1 MTKRKGKGTNKQ
13 DDSLL
18 LLETPSVT
26 PPRGFKEYAV
36 PAIVFFIFA
45 VGGSTAVWF
54 CSQQQQTI
62 DSLTETVNA
71 MQLRITKFQQ
81 QLGMGNAQ
89 IANVGVFEERL
100 QALEEAYT
108 QAQKKADVALATSEK
123 IKSTD
128 LQNQFWSLQ
137 SEMNGKLSELQQ
149 ESVSTATLNAVVK
162 NKTEETETLKQRLNS
177 ILTANSEVAVTISG
191 LTDTVLVTKSRL
203 DEQMSTTEGLTS
215 ELEEQRM
222 ELSSL
227 KESFISNKKALE
239 RNRQEVMDI
248 KDLLEMEQARRS
260 QVLEE
265 QLMAVRRSLEDHQK
279 STHSLHSHLAAQLEI
294 VQSQMLS
301 ESQQSSSEENIP
313 VEEQQ
318 VKQAATQEEVPI
330 KDEEVETKEQAITEE
345 ETVEEVHDEERERV
359 VPEEDEPAEDV
370 QVHGE
375 EPVEKQADKNKIPEE
390 AEVKEDVAEEQA
402 VTEENEQADEVPFHQ
417 DIIEEAV
424 TQQDEMPEEL
434 QVSDK
439 EVPVEEVQVLGE
451 EESVENQVVTEED
464 VITEEVEVNDGDVI
478 EEQAVTEGDV
488 ISEEVQVNDGDVIE
502 EQVVTEEDVITE
514 EVEVNDEDV
523 IEEQAV
529 TEGDAISE
537 EVQVNDGYVIE
548 ERAVTE
554 GDEITEEIPDQEE
567 EAVLDKEDPT
577 SMEETG
583 TDTSVAEAVENFSE
597 DQVVEDISQEQTSQE
612 PLEETE
618 KQKDLEEFEEH
629 VQYSEEEEE
638 EPAEEIVEELDEKDI
653 STNGS

>member
-1 MTKRKGKGTNKQ
+1 MTKRKGKSTNKQ

-81 QLGMGNAQ
+81 QLG

-128 LQNQFWSLQ
+128 LQSQFWSLQ
-137 SEMNGKLSELQQ
+137 SEMNAKLSELQQ

-162 NKTEETETLKQRLNS
+162 NKTEEIETLKQNLNS

-191 LTDTVLVTKSRL
+191 LTDTVLVTKTHL
-203 DEQMSTTEGLTS
+203 DEQMSTIEGLTS

-227 KESFISNKKALE
+227 KESFISNKRALK

-248 KDLLEMEQARRS
+248 KNILEMKQARRS
-260 QVLEE
+260 QALED

-279 STHSLHSHLAAQLEI
+279 STHCLHSHLAAQPEI

-301 ESQQSSSEENIP
+301 ESQLSSSEENIP

-318 VKQAATQEEVPI
+318 VEQAETQEEVPI
-330 KDEEVETKEQAITEE
+330 KDEGVEAKDQAITKE
-345 ETVEEVHDEERERV
+345 ETVEEFHVEEGERV
-359 VPEEDEPAEDV
+359 VPEEDKPAEEV

-375 EPVEKQADKNKIPEE
+375 EPVEKQADENTIPEE
-390 AEVKEDVAEEQA
+390 SEVKEDVAEEQA
-402 VTEENEQADEVPFHQ
+402 VTEEDEQADEVPFHQ
-417 DIIEEAV
+417 DIVEEEAV
-424 TQQDEMPEEL
+424 TQQDEMPEEM

-439 EVPVEEVQVLGE
+439 EVPAEEAQVLGE
-451 EESVENQVVTEED
+451 EESIEKQVVTEED
-464 VITEEVEVNDGDVI
+464 AITEEVQVSDG
-478 EEQAVTEGDV
+478 
-488 ISEEVQVNDGDVIE
+488 
-502 EQVVTEEDVITE
+502 
-514 EVEVNDEDV
+514 DV

-537 EVQVNDGYVIE
+537 EVQVNVGDIIE
-548 ERAVTE
+548 EQAITE

-567 EAVLDKEDPT
+567 EAVLAKEDPT
-577 SMEETG
+577 FVEETG
-583 TDTSVAEAVENFSE
+583 TDTRVAEAVENFSE
-597 DQVVEDISQEQTSQE
+597 DQVVEDISRGQTLQE

-618 KQKDLEEFEEH
+618 KQKDLEEIEEH
-629 VQYSEEEEE
+629 VYDSEEEE
-638 EPAEEIVEELDEKDI
+638 EPAEEIVEELYEKDI
-653 STNGS
+653 SANES

>member
-1 MTKRKGKGTNKQ
+1 MTKRKGKSTNKQ

-26 PPRGFKEYAV
+26 TPRGFKEYAV

-149 ESVSTATLNAVVK
+149 ESVSTVTLNAVVK
-162 NKTEETETLKQRLNS
+162 NKTEEIETLKQRLNS
-177 ILTANSEVAVTISG
+177 MLTANAEVAVTISG
-191 LTDTVLVTKSRL
+191 LTDTVLVTSSRL
-203 DEQMSTTEGLTS
+203 DEQMSTIEGLTT
-215 ELEEQRM
+215 ELEEQRL

-227 KESFISNKKALE
+227 KKSFISNKKALE
-239 RNRQEVMDI
+239 KNRKEVIDI

-265 QLMAVRRSLEDHQK
+265 QLTAVRRSLEDHQK
-279 STHSLHSHLAAQLEI
+279 STHSLHSHLAAQIEI
-294 VQSQMLS
+294 IQSQMLS

-318 VKQAATQEEVPI
+318 VEQAATQEEVPI
-330 KDEEVETKEQAITEE
+330 KDEVETKEQAITEE
-345 ETVEEVHDEERERV
+345 EMVEEVHDEEGERV
-359 VPEEDEPAEDV
+359 VPEEDKPAEDV
-370 QVHGE
+370 QVNGE
-375 EPVEKQADKNKIPEE
+375 EPVEKHADENKVPEE
-390 AEVKEDVAEEQA
+390 DEVREDVAEEQA
-402 VTEENEQADEVPFHQ
+402 VTEENEQADEVPLHH

-424 TQQDEMPEEL
+424 TQQDEIPEEL
-434 QVSDK
+434 QVSEK
-439 EVPVEEVQVLGE
+439 EVPAEEVQVLGE
-451 EESVENQVVTEED
+451 EESIEEQVVTEED
-464 VITEEVEVNDGDVI
+464 MITEEVEVSDGDVI
-478 EEQAVTEGDV
+478 EEQAVTEGDAL
-488 ISEEVQVNDGDVIE
+488 SEEVQ
-502 EQVVTEEDVITE
+502 
-514 EVEVNDEDV
+514 VNDEDV
-523 IEEQAV
+523 IEEQV
-529 TEGDAISE
+529 
-537 EVQVNDGYVIE
+537 
-548 ERAVTE
+548 VTE
-554 GDEITEEIPDQEE
+554 GDEITEEIPDQDE
-567 EAVLDKEDPT
+567 EAVLDEEDPT

-583 TDTSVAEAVENFSE
+583 TDTSVAEAFENFSE
-597 DQVVEDISQEQTSQE
+597 DHVV
-612 PLEETE
+612 
-618 KQKDLEEFEEH
+618 
-629 VQYSEEEEE
+629 EEEE
-638 EPAEEIVEELDEKDI
+638 EPAEEILEELDEKAF
-653 STNGS
+653 GS